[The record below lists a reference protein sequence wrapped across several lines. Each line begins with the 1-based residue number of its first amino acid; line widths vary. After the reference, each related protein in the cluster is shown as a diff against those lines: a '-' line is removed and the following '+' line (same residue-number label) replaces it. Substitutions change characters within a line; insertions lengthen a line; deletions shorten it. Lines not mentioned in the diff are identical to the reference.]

1 MMSNPPDYETMAKA
15 LEATGDYRILR
26 RLPKQ
31 ATLAEFDGSETRRAV
46 VLDLET
52 TGLDPYA
59 DEIIEIGMVPFTYAL
74 DGRIF
79 GVGDPFSGLRQ
90 PSQPIPSEVAELT
103 GITDAMVKGHAIE
116 PGDIEKFIDP
126 AALIIAHNAAFD
138 RRFSE
143 QFCSAFANKPWA
155 CSLSQ
160 IPWAEEGF
168 GSTKLAQL
176 LADCGY
182 FFDGHRAVDDC
193 RAVVELLSRPLP
205 KSGRPA
211 LGVLLEVARSKTCRI
226 WAENSPFESKDILK
240 ARGYRWNGENNGK
253 PRSWYFD
260 ATEETVESELAF
272 LQSEIL
278 ARNAH
283 IRVDYITAADRFS
296 ERS

>member
-1 MMSNPPDYETMAKA
+1 MSNPPDYEAMAKA

-31 ATLAEFDGSETRRAV
+31 PAFAQFDGSETRQAV

-52 TGLDPYA
+52 TGLDPDT

-74 DGRIF
+74 DGRLF
-79 GVGDPFSGLRQ
+79 AVGEAFSGLRQ

-103 GITDAMVKGHAIE
+103 GITDAMVMGHSID
-116 PGDIEKFIDP
+116 PGDIERRIEP

-138 RRFSE
+138 RRFAE
-143 QFCSAFANKPWA
+143 RFCTAFTGKPWA

-168 GSTKLAQL
+168 EGAKLAYL

-193 RAVVELLSRPLP
+193 MAVVELLSRPLP

-211 LGVLLEVARSKTCRI
+211 LGVLLEAARRKTYRI
-226 WAENSPFESKDILK
+226 WAENSPFETKDILK
-240 ARGYRWNGENNGK
+240 ARGYRWNGDNNGK

-260 ATEETVESELAF
+260 ATEEIVESELAF
-272 LQSEIL
+272 LRSEIL
-278 ARNAH
+278 PPNAD
-283 IRVDYITAADRFS
+283 IRVDYITATDRFS